1 MGKIKGLCFGNGC
14 VCTMFGTF
22 WGSAPTRCHHHCQGT
37 HGNAPALPA
46 LMGIMPMFKTNQAS
60 MHGAARRLASKA
72 SWFKPLPLWGSEQNT
87 NTSQNDHCEML
98 PRALQLCPSWGKTQK
113 AEMGKEGCKGSV
125 SSSSPHGAAVTYL
138 RGWDTRVH
146 RAACLLKAAQVKCQL
161 LCLRLQSDQNAH
173 CSCTP
178 TRKLLQGT
186 IKNVWATGISKA
198 RGKET
203 FCTTSAT
210 ALGL

>member
-46 LMGIMPMFKTNQAS
+46 LMGIMPMFKMNQAS
-60 MHGAARRLASKA
+60 MHGAAWCLASKA

-198 RGKET
+198 RGEET
-203 FCTTSAT
+203 FCTTSAA